1 MGLLEILDLLDN
13 KEQLAQM
20 VLEIQGRLVFK
31 DILVPLVVKV

>member
-1 MGLLEILDLLDN
+1 MGLLEILDLLDH

-31 DILVPLVVKV
+31 GIQVPLVVKV